1 MPIFVAVLQ
10 NGSIIDVLGTYQNL
24 ADVIRL
30 SHRANVAQLERGS
43 ADILDVLRQEV
54 EVRVVHTTL

>member
-1 MPIFVAVLQ
+1 MVQ
-10 NGSIIDVLGTYQNL
+10 EGSNIDVLGTYQNL

-30 SHRANVAQLERGS
+30 SHRANVAQLQRGS

-54 EVRVVHTTL
+54 EVSVHDMAAHL